1 MGANS
6 DEVEVEFPVV
16 DTEVEEEEMEIPD
29 MDTEGNADIPWV
41 DFEGQEPPPQQVC
54 QEDPAQIVDINDLNI
69 PQDPSLITPEV
80 HDPNIPQDPS
90 LIAPEVHTDTDGPTQ
105 VSTLAT

>member
-41 DFEGQEPPPQQVC
+41 DFEGQEPPPNKFVKRTPHKLLISMIWTSHKIQV
-54 QEDPAQIVDINDLNI
+54 
-69 PQDPSLITPEV
+69 
-80 HDPNIPQDPS
+80 
-90 LIAPEVHTDTDGPTQ
+90 
-105 VSTLAT
+105 